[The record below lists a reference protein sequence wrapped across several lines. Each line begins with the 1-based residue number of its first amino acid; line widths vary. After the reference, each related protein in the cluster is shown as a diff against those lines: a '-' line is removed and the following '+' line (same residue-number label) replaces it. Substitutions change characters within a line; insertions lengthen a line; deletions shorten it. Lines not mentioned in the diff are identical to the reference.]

1 MELVI
6 YGHQQLM
13 ISAQC
18 VKKTREGCTKRPEM
32 LQLTDRPHKHFYVYN
47 ECEFC
52 YNKIYNGLPTML
64 IDKKKEL
71 LELAPASVRVHFI
84 METEEEMRA
93 LLSSYK
99 SIYRDGLPAKNILKD
114 FTRGHFARGIE

>member
-1 MELVI
+1 
-6 YGHQQLM
+6 
-13 ISAQC
+13 
-18 VKKTREGCTKRPEM
+18 M
-32 LQLTDRPHKHFYVYN
+32 LQLTDRQHKHFYVYN

-99 SIYRDGLPAKNILKD
+99 SIYRDGLPVKNILKD
-114 FTRGHFARGIE
+114 FTRGHFNRGIE